1 MLKVDL
7 KQVCT
12 VESVN
17 IDHTLNLIINNIT
30 KWPSLQIYS
39 QIELYQMVYRRE
51 SLMFSLGLFIYNK
64 HSIMTCE
71 SCTDVTFK
79 RLH

>member
-1 MLKVDL
+1 MF
-7 KQVCT
+7 T
-12 VESVN
+12 VEADN
-17 IDHTLNLIINNIT
+17 INYTLNLIINNIT
-30 KWPSLQIYS
+30 KWPSWPIYS

-51 SLMFSLGLFIYNK
+51 SLMFSLGSFIYNK

-71 SCTDVTFK
+71 SCTDVIFK